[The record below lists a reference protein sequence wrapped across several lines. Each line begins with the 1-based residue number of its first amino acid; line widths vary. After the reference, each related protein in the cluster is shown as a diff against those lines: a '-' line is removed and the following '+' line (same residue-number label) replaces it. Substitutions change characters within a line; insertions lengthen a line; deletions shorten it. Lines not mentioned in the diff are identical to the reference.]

1 MMRIVRY
8 IGISMALLLIGLVGY
23 GARGYW
29 DARSDAGDLRARA
42 DALIAQGRGG
52 NALGTAHLA
61 ILLAVEDPNFLA
73 HSGVDFSTPGA
84 GLTTIT
90 QSAAKRLAFEEF
102 RPGIGKIRQTGYA
115 LGLESRLSKEQILAL
130 WLATLEMGNGPD
142 GWMVGFH
149 SASSTIYGRPPAEL
163 TDAEFIRLVA
173 VLIAPASYDLTR
185 SDARLDERAARIQR
199 LAAGACAPLGFSDVW
214 LDGCR
219 QGSKAPKTGSEAF
232 GSTSQRLARLDDRHP
247 RGTAAIGNEG

>member
-1 MMRIVRY
+1 MIRIFKY
-8 IGISMALLLIGLVGY
+8 AGILSGLLIISLVGY
-23 GARGYW
+23 GAKGYW
-29 DARSDAGDLRARA
+29 DALSDAEGLRARA
-42 DALIAQGRGG
+42 DAVIAQGRGG
-52 NALGTAHLA
+52 DSLGTAYQA
-61 ILLAVEDPNFLA
+61 ILLAVEDPNFST

-130 WLATLEMGNGPD
+130 WLETLEMGDGPN

-149 SASSTIYGRPPAEL
+149 AASSAIYGRPPAEL
-163 TDAEFIRLVA
+163 TEAEFIRLAA
-173 VLIAPASYDLTR
+173 VLIAPASYDLVR

-199 LAAGACAPLGFSDVW
+199 LVAGACAPSGFSDVW
-214 LDGCR
+214 LEGCR
-219 QGSKAPKTGSEAF
+219 
-232 GSTSQRLARLDDRHP
+232 
-247 RGTAAIGNEG
+247 

>member
-1 MMRIVRY
+1 MIRIFKY
-8 IGISMALLLIGLVGY
+8 AGILSGLLIISLVGY
-23 GARGYW
+23 GAKGYW
-29 DARSDAGDLRARA
+29 DALSDAEGLRARA
-42 DALIAQGRGG
+42 DAVIAQGRGG
-52 NALGTAHLA
+52 DSLGTAYQA
-61 ILLAVEDPNFLA
+61 ILLAVEDPNFST

-130 WLATLEMGNGPD
+130 WLETLEMGDGPN

-149 SASSTIYGRPPAEL
+149 AASSAIYGRPPAEL
-163 TDAEFIRLVA
+163 TEAEFIRLAA
-173 VLIAPASYDLTR
+173 VLIAPASYDLVR

-199 LAAGACAPLGFSDVW
+199 LVAGACAPSGFSDVW
-214 LDGCR
+214 LEGCR
-219 QGSKAPKTGSEAF
+219 Q
-232 GSTSQRLARLDDRHP
+232 
-247 RGTAAIGNEG
+247 